1 MVIQVVYTQENVIFY
16 SFEYSH
22 TYSANILEKS
32 HIESIFT
39 SQPDN

>member
-1 MVIQVVYTQENVIFY
+1 MVIQVVYAQENVIFH

-32 HIESIFT
+32 DIEFIFI
-39 SQPDN
+39 SQPA